1 MATDQGSSENQ
12 DWLAVKN
19 WRNIQKERE
28 REKRRMRD
36 RERRQS
42 MSLEE
47 RERHLA
53 RRRRNY
59 QLRRQR
65 ALNNAAAKTGHQV
78 LNTGSEA
85 ENENSNNNLQV
96 VSVVPELEFHSDSA
110 PRFVSTKNSISV
122 DYGAEARRIRPV
134 KYPYPKG
141 LHFYQIRHLARLLN
155 SRSGEVHDHH
165 QQVGA
170 EVTDKNYDVTK
181 SSGKLWR
188 RIRLIDM
195 KRLARALNS
204 VPKGQPNAANNNSGE
219 RIEEVEGNAEQMI
232 CSSKS
237 LTPEQSNEAICDVQQ
252 VNAYSGV
259 FAP

>member
-65 ALNNAAAKTGHQV
+65 ALNNAAAKTG
-78 LNTGSEA
+78 SEA
-85 ENENSNNNLQV
+85 ENENNNLQV
-96 VSVVPELEFHSDSA
+96 VSVVPELEFYSDSA
-110 PRFVSTKNSISV
+110 PRFVSTKDHATNPP
-122 DYGAEARRIRPV
+122 EARRIRPV

-155 SRSGEVHDHH
+155 SRSGGVRDHN
-165 QQVGA
+165 QRVEA
-170 EVTDKNYDVTK
+170 EVTDKNYDVPK

-204 VPKGQPNAANNNSGE
+204 VPKGQPNTANNNSGE
-219 RIEEVEGNAEQMI
+219 RIEEVEGNEEQMI

>member
-65 ALNNAAAKTGHQV
+65 ALNAKTGHQQQV

-85 ENENSNNNLQV
+85 ENEHLEV
-96 VSVVPELEFHSDSA
+96 VSVVPELEFHSDCA
-110 PRFVSTKNSISV
+110 ARLVSTKDHEKHGASTTNPSGISW
-122 DYGAEARRIRPV
+122 
-134 KYPYPKG
+134 K
-141 LHFYQIRHLARLLN
+141 H
-155 SRSGEVHDHH
+155 
-165 QQVGA
+165 
-170 EVTDKNYDVTK
+170 
-181 SSGKLWR
+181 
-188 RIRLIDM
+188 
-195 KRLARALNS
+195 
-204 VPKGQPNAANNNSGE
+204 
-219 RIEEVEGNAEQMI
+219 
-232 CSSKS
+232 S
-237 LTPEQSNEAICDVQQ
+237 LFL
-252 VNAYSGV
+252 AYSSCSIC
-259 FAP
+259 